1 MRMGDL
7 FLLPDGRL
15 RAGWRLVLFVVVF
28 VGATFVLAVFVSF
41 TGQIA
46 SVAVVV
52 LIQAG
57 GTGGA
62 TWLLMRWMEH
72 KPFVAVGLAWRRR
85 TMVELGQGFGV
96 ALGLVGGVTAV
107 ELGIGAIGLE
117 SRSGGDSSSLA
128 MTLLMLSGLVA
139 LVASYEE
146 VLFRGYAFQRLVEG
160 TNGTAAILVSSAAFG
175 VVHMGNPSATRLS
188 TLNTVLA
195 GALLG
200 IAYLR
205 TRALWWP
212 IGFHFGW
219 NWALA
224 VIGHPVSGLD
234 VAQLRW
240 QMTAVSE
247 PVWVHG
253 GDYGPEGGV
262 VCTVALGVGTAGM
275 FFLAGRRESSSD
287 TG

>member
-1 MRMGDL
+1 MQMADL
-7 FLLPDGRL
+7 FLLQDGRL
-15 RAGWRLVLFVVVF
+15 RAGWRLALFAAVF
-28 VGATFVLAVFVSF
+28 IGATLVLAVLVSF

-62 TWLLMRWMEH
+62 TWLLMRWMER
-72 KPFVAVGLAWRRR
+72 KPFVAVGLAWRHR
-85 TMVELGQGFGV
+85 TPVELGQGFGV
-96 ALGLVGGVTAV
+96 GLGLVGGVTAV
-107 ELGIGAIGLE
+107 EIGIGAIGLE

-128 MTLLMLSGLVA
+128 MTLLMLSGLAA
-139 LVASYEE
+139 LVATYEE

-160 TNGTAAILVSSAAFG
+160 TNGTAAILVSSAVFG
-175 VVHMGNPSATRLS
+175 VLHMGNPGATGLS

-219 NWALA
+219 NWTLA

-234 VAQLRW
+234 VAQLPW
-240 QMTAVSE
+240 QITALSE

-262 VCTVALGVGTAGM
+262 VCTVALGIGMAGM
-275 FFLAGRRESSSD
+275 LFLTGKRQSSQDAG
-287 TG
+287 